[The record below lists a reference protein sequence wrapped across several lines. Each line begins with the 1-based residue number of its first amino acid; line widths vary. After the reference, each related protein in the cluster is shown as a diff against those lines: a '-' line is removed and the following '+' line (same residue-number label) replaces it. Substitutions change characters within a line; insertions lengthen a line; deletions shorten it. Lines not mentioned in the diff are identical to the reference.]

1 MIQLN
6 GSVVVLAPMQP
17 LRDTATN
24 VLRDLLATQPDTAA
38 KVEFAWRL
46 AAGPAMA
53 RATSIAWTD
62 RGVLIVRA
70 RDAEWRREVLRARPT
85 IAARLDRMLG
95 AAVTTIHV
103 EED

>member
-1 MIQLN
+1 
-6 GSVVVLAPMQP
+6 MQP

-24 VLRDLLATQPDTAA
+24 VLRDLLATQPDTTA
-38 KVEFAWRL
+38 KIEFAWRL

-53 RATSIAWTD
+53 RATSVAWTN

-70 RDAEWRREVLRARPT
+70 RDAEWRREVKHARAT
-85 IAARLDRMLG
+85 IAARLARTLG
-95 AAVTTIHV
+95 PGVVTAIHV

>member
-1 MIQLN
+1 
-6 GSVVVLAPMQP
+6 MQP

-24 VLRDLLATQPDTAA
+24 VLRELLAAQPDTAA

-46 AAGPAMA
+46 AAGPALA
-53 RATSIAWTD
+53 RATSIAWTE
-62 RGVLIVRA
+62 RRVLIVRA

-85 IAARLDRMLG
+85 IAARLGRMLG
-95 AAVTTIHV
+95 PGAVTAIHV

>member
-1 MIQLN
+1 
-6 GSVVVLAPMQP
+6 MQP

-24 VLRDLLATQPDTAA
+24 VLRDLLSTQPDTAA

-46 AAGPAMA
+46 AAGAAMA

-62 RGVLIVRA
+62 GKLIVRA
-70 RDAEWRREVLRARPT
+70 RDAQWRREVRRARPT
-85 IAARLDRMLG
+85 IAARLNRTLG
-95 AAVTTIHV
+95 PGVVTAIHV